1 MQQHTR
7 WAGFIMSAVLA
18 TLSLSLTAPA
28 AHAQSWP
35 ALRASAD
42 ESKVLAAFKNG
53 PYGPMAKGRVARQTV
68 VPGIYAIVDPNNSKY
83 APLFTDAKITKMKNG
98 NSGWLDVASGNPLPA
113 SQVQALRR
121 DMASRIDT
129 GRAIPFQYGQ
139 GGKGAILVTAYDCPY
154 CRKLEQELD
163 ASSVNAKVYVF
174 PASLQHTQPGPMAL
188 ARDIWCSEDAA
199 SAWKAAIL
207 RKEAPAKAASS
218 CMKDARDT
226 SWLMTLFDIKGVPA
240 RILPDG
246 RVGMF
251 KVGEL

>member
-1 MQQHTR
+1 MQQHER
-7 WAGFIMSAVLA
+7 WAGFIMGAILVILSAGLW
-18 TLSLSLTAPA
+18 APA
-28 AHAQSWP
+28 VHAQAWP
-35 ALRASAD
+35 ALRASSD
-42 ESKVLAAFKNG
+42 ESQVLAAFKKG
-53 PYGPMAKGRVARQTV
+53 PYGNMAKGRVARQTV
-68 VPGIYAIVDPNNSKY
+68 VPGIYAIVDPAGKY

-98 NSGWLDVASGNPLPA
+98 GSGWLDVASGNPLPA
-113 SQVQALRR
+113 AQVQALRR

-129 GRAIPFQYGQ
+129 GRAIPYQYGQ

-163 ASSVNAKVYVF
+163 ASAVNAKVYVF
-174 PASLQHTQPGPMAL
+174 PTSLQHNQPGPMAL
-188 ARDIWCSEDAA
+188 ARDIWCSADAA

-218 CMKDARDT
+218 CTKDARDT